1 MIRCAF
7 RSADRG
13 LAIKRREGAEG
24 YRDRNHG
31 TRMMISSGR
40 HERISFHRV
49 LMEEESRCIRLIAPL
64 NNSSGIQINNVSRER
79 LLDCRDCF
87 VRILYH
93 FFSGSP
99 PRFFQI
105 RFVFLEFIRNLPPL
119 DNFSSPVFPFPFHFQ
134 FHLSYFS

>member
-79 LLDCRDCF
+79 LQGLLCAYTLSFLQRFSTSLFSDTF
-87 VRILYH
+87 RI
-93 FFSGSP
+93 S
-99 PRFFQI
+99 
-105 RFVFLEFIRNLPPL
+105 
-119 DNFSSPVFPFPFHFQ
+119 
-134 FHLSYFS
+134 